1 MIYCPLGAQIMAE
14 EKEQYKVNNV
24 VKKKTE
30 LSLLA
35 SRLKDVFRELDKLS
49 EEEKKVGI
57 EKDKLSIKVLYDALN
72 NYIGC

>member
-1 MIYCPLGAQIMAE
+1 MAE